1 MASTLRCKHCG
12 STFTLDAPGTR
23 NRNHCPDCLWS
34 VHLDNQPGDRSASC
48 GGDMEPIA
56 VSSRPDGEWMILHR
70 CKKCGVIHAN
80 RIAGDDNAVA
90 LMALAARPLASPPFP
105 SLPCGL

>member
-1 MASTLRCKHCG
+1 MASTIPCRHCG
-12 STFTLDAPGTR
+12 NLFSIDVPGTR
-23 NRNHCPDCLWS
+23 NRNHCPHCLWS
-34 VHLDNQPGDRSASC
+34 VHLDNLPGDRASQC

-56 VSSRPDGEWMILHR
+56 ISSRPDGEWMILHR

-90 LMALAARPLASPPFP
+90 LLALAAKPLANPPFI
-105 SLPCGL
+105 SV